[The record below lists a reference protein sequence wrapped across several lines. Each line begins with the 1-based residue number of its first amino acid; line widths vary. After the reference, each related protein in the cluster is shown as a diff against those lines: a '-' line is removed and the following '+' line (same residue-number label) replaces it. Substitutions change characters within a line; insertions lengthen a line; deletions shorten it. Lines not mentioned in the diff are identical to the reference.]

1 MNTKFRVRLK
11 TSSKLKIL
19 GGLLVI
25 SILIVLIV
33 FPFFDVDVKDGTY
46 THFFI
51 AEVINPYKIER
62 TSVTTKIKNDSR
74 FPHTAKY
81 PYEVRVRAHGEDFI
95 VGSFKQSFV
104 TEKICIGVLSSVKT
118 RKVANYVRV
127 DEQNCK

>member
-1 MNTKFRVRLK
+1 MSTKFRVRLK

-19 GGLLVI
+19 GGLFGI
-25 SILIVLIV
+25 SISIVLIV
-33 FPFFDVDVKDGTY
+33 FPFFDASVKDVSY

-51 AEVINPYKIER
+51 AEVINPYKIDS

-81 PYEVRVRAHGEDFI
+81 PYEVRVRVNGEDFI

-104 TEKICIGVLSSVKT
+104 TEKVCIGVLARVKT
-118 RKVANYVRV
+118 KKVANYVRV
-127 DEQNCK
+127 DDQNCK